1 VAYLNKQLQALVRAG
16 LLRSVPGAHGG
27 FLLAKRPDEITLMDV
42 ASAIEGRELA
52 FQCTEICQLGMGQDA
67 PRSAFRRR
75 CAVDA
80 AMQYAEVQWRRALAA
95 QTIADIKVEADSH
108 APSAARLAQVVRSR
122 LTRSGEVA
130 RRGVA

>member
-1 VAYLNKQLQALVRAG
+1 MAYLNKQLQALVRAG

-67 PRSAFRRR
+67 PAASFAAGARSTRRCSTRKCSGVALWRRR
-75 CAVDA
+75 
-80 AMQYAEVQWRRALAA
+80 
-95 QTIADIKVEADSH
+95 
-108 APSAARLAQVVRSR
+108 RSR
-122 LTRSGEVA
+122 TSRSKRTVTRRPRLGSRKSYG
-130 RRGVA
+130 RD